1 MERIKGYLEYKL
13 DLELCGVNTFE
24 RDDKIRERYEQYL
37 KEISVR
43 KHSKDKQQDIKTNS
57 KKDNNKKRQYN
68 LCKNT
73 LEYKERKETM
83 TKQEEIQQQINNIES
98 KYPNLHID
106 LHRDQFKSGD
116 VDELEKLY
124 CQLEEV
130 KKYGDVNQGLG
141 SWNGYEYVPNNNQK
155 GRK

>member
-57 KKDNNKKRQYN
+57 KKDNNKKRQHK
-68 LCKNT
+68 LCQNA

-83 TKQEEIQQQINNIES
+83 K
-98 KYPNLHID
+98 
-106 LHRDQFKSGD
+106 
-116 VDELEKLY
+116 
-124 CQLEEV
+124 
-130 KKYGDVNQGLG
+130 
-141 SWNGYEYVPNNNQK
+141 YEYQDNRICMFYIADRLSDILELKDGKKAHKELSIFYEEMIYNLGVNSLHNHNSDQLKEDWGFRKK
-155 GRK
+155 GEETPIS